1 MDSALTRALALIEGG
16 RPLLVMDTETT
27 GLRPVRGSGDPE
39 PRIYQ
44 LAALRR
50 EPDGET
56 RFHSRLLN
64 PGVAIDAEWATARG
78 FDPEAP
84 MRDGEEP
91 GPVLRRF
98 AAWAAGCVLVGHN
111 IEAFDL
117 PVMVAEHARLG
128 LPAPIAYL
136 PRAGTTVDTIVLAR
150 SLWSARATERPVDH
164 TIANVARHLGL
175 EVDEAALHDAG
186 ADVRLNLAVLDALH
200 AVLRERAAA

>member
-1 MDSALTRALALIEGG
+1 MDSLLTRALALIEGG
-16 RPLLVMDTETT
+16 RPLLVIDTETT
-27 GLRPVRGSGDPE
+27 GLRPPRGSGEPE

-44 LAALRR
+44 IAALRR
-50 EPDGET
+50 EPSGET

-64 PGVAIDAEWATARG
+64 PGVAVEAEWAAARG

-84 MRDGEEP
+84 MRDGEES

-98 AAWAAGCVLVGHN
+98 AAWATGCVIIGHN

-150 SLWSARATERPVDH
+150 SLWPARATDRPVDH
-164 TIANVARHLGL
+164 TIANVARYIGL

-200 AVLRERAAA
+200 ATLRERAAV